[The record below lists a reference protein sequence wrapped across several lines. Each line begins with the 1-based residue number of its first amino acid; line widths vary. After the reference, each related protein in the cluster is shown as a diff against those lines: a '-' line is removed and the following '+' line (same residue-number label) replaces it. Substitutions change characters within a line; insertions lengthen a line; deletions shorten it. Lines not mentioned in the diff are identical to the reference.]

1 MNKKQLLHL
10 ISWLRIKLVESE
22 GIIKQSKVTHNYGRA
37 NQCEGMRDAYLNC
50 LRRINRNQ
58 FA

>member
-1 MNKKQLLHL
+1 MNKKQLLDL

-22 GIIKQSKVTHNYGRA
+22 GIIKQSKITHNYGRA
-37 NQCEGMRDAYLNC
+37 TQHEGMRDAYLDC
-50 LRRINRNQ
+50 LRRINLDQ

>member
-1 MNKKQLLHL
+1 MKKKQLLYL
-10 ISWLRIKLVESE
+10 ISWLKINLMESE
-22 GIIKQSKVTHNYGRA
+22 GIIKQSKITHNYDRA
-37 NQCEGMRDAYLNC
+37 NQCEGMRNAYLNC